1 MVFFIPVPDQLTILL
16 KIDPNTGDTSR
27 VAIPD
32 SLVFTIA
39 SSTQIGGV
47 FLYSDGQFVYNLG
60 VGTSLHPGKFVLRK
74 FDPSNN
80 WTKVGEDIIFSG
92 SIMKRVSSFII
103 SENYA
108 IVYEN
113 FNTN

>member
-1 MVFFIPVPDQLTILL
+1 M
-16 KIDPNTGDTSR
+16 
-27 VAIPD
+27 
-32 SLVFTIA
+32 
-39 SSTQIGGV
+39 

-60 VGTSLHPGKFVLRK
+60 VGTALHPGKFVLRK

-92 SIMKRVSSFII
+92 STIKRVSSFII
-103 SENYA
+103 LKIML

-113 FNTN
+113 YYIN